1 MSNPSNQRADGC
13 SVFFTFLVLVVLLS
27 GFYIAQK
34 FFEPEIPT
42 PVEQA
47 VDQGRSDKV
56 ESYLLEKS
64 NFSNLVEQYH
74 ADRNS
79 SLSSAMS
86 AVVNS
91 YNSPHPSKKT
101 ANP

>member
-1 MSNPSNQRADGC
+1 MSNPSTQRADGC

-34 FFEPEIPT
+34 IFEPAMPT

-47 VDQGRSDKV
+47 VDQGRSDMV
-56 ESYLLEKS
+56 NIYRQEKS
-64 NFSNLVEQYH
+64 SFNNLVDQFH

-86 AVVNS
+86 AVVKS
-91 YNSPHPSKKT
+91 YNSPSSNNKP